1 MKKGAKMEKTY
12 SNSVFELDGKP
23 SFTKALPLALQHVL
37 AMLVGNIVPSIIIA
51 GVTGLTPEEKV
62 MMIQVGMLVAAFS
75 TFLQLVPVF
84 GFGARL
90 PVIMGIS
97 FSYIPVLT
105 VIGSTYGI
113 QAVFG
118 AQLVGAIV
126 SIFVGIFIKQIRS
139 YFPPIVAGT
148 VVFTIGL
155 SLYPVAINYMAG
167 GVGNPEFGDM
177 KFWGVAIFTLVVV
190 LLCNMFGKGM
200 IKLAAIL
207 IGMVAGY
214 IASLALGMVSFDN
227 LNAAGW
233 FSLPR
238 PFYFGYKF
246 PLTAVISMV
255 VMYIVNSVQAVG
267 DFSATTMGGLNR
279 EATDD
284 ELAGAIKGNGICSVI
299 ASAFGGLPT
308 ASYSQNVGIVSM
320 TKVVSLH
327 VFKIACG
334 FILVAGLVP
343 KFGAL
348 MTTVPY
354 PVLGGA
360 TISVFAMITMTGMRL
375 ITQGEMTTRNL
386 TIVGLS
392 VALGVGLTGNPN
404 AMAKFP
410 EWFKMVFGASP
421 VVIATTLVFFLNIL
435 MPKTTLAEE
444 QKERDQFEEKQ

>member
-1 MKKGAKMEKTY
+1 
-12 SNSVFELDGKP
+12 
-23 SFTKALPLALQHVL
+23 
-37 AMLVGNIVPSIIIA
+37 
-51 GVTGLTPEEKV
+51 
-62 MMIQVGMLVAAFS
+62 
-75 TFLQLVPVF
+75 
-84 GFGARL
+84 
-90 PVIMGIS
+90 
-97 FSYIPVLT
+97 
-105 VIGSTYGI
+105 
-113 QAVFG
+113 
-118 AQLVGAIV
+118 
-126 SIFVGIFIKQIRS
+126 
-139 YFPPIVAGT
+139 
-148 VVFTIGL
+148 
-155 SLYPVAINYMAG
+155 MAG
-167 GVGNPEFGDM
+167 GVGHPEFGAM

-207 IGMVAGY
+207 IGMIAGY
-214 IASLALGMVSFDN
+214 LASLALGMVSFEN

-238 PFYFGYKF
+238 PFYFGYEF
-246 PLTAVISMV
+246 HSTAVISMV

-327 VFKIACG
+327 VFKIACA

-386 TIVGLS
+386 TIVGLA
-392 VALGVGLTGNPN
+392 VALGVGLTGNKA
-404 AMAKFP
+404 AMEQFP
-410 EWFKMVFGASP
+410 QWFKMVFGASP
-421 VVIATTLVFFLNIL
+421 VVIATTIVFFLNIL
-435 MPKTTLAEE
+435 MPKTTLAQE
-444 QKERDQFEEKQ
+444 QRERDQFEQKQ

>member
-1 MKKGAKMEKTY
+1 MEK
-12 SNSVFELDGKP
+12 SNTSVFDLDGRP
-23 SFTKALPLALQHVL
+23 SFGKALPLALQHVL

-62 MMIQVGMLVAAFS
+62 AMIQVGMIIAALS
-75 TFLQLVPVF
+75 TFIQLVPVL

-90 PVIMGIS
+90 PVIMGVS

-105 VIGSTYGI
+105 AIGKAYGI

-118 AQLVGAIV
+118 AQLIGAIV
-126 SIFVGIFIKQIRS
+126 SIFVGVFIKQIRS

-155 SLYPVAINYMAG
+155 SLYPVGINYMAG
-167 GVGNPEFGDM
+167 GVGAPDYGNL
-177 KFWGVAIFTLVVV
+177 KYWGVALFTLLVV
-190 LLCNMFGKGM
+190 LVCNMFGKGM

-214 IASLALGMVSFDN
+214 IVSLALNMVSFEN
-227 LNAAGW
+227 ISNAGW
-233 FSLPR
+233 FALPR

-246 PLTAVISMV
+246 QPTAVISMV

-279 EATDD
+279 EATDE
-284 ELAGAIKGNGICSVI
+284 ELSGAIKGNGICSAI

-320 TKVVSLH
+320 TKVVSLY
-327 VFKIACG
+327 VFKVAVVI
-334 FILVAGLVP
+334 ILIAGLIP
-343 KFGAL
+343 KFGAI
-348 MTTVPY
+348 MTTIPY

-375 ITQGEMTTRNL
+375 ITQGELSTRNL

-392 VALGVGLTGNPN
+392 VALGVGMTGVSESISQ
-404 AMAKFP
+404 FP

-435 MPKTTLAEE
+435 MPKKSLAEE
-444 QKERDQFEEKQ
+444 QMERDKFENN